1 MQPID
6 QENYDALFEQTQMAG
21 AVGQQA
27 QAAAAAQY
35 YLEEQQKNLAET
47 QLEVES
53 ITERIYH
60 LLKQDSLKILDDGRT
75 EWQAIIDM
83 KQRTLTDWGIDRI
96 MQVIHFYIN
105 KNTLLSNFDEPQI
118 NRIMLRF
125 CNEINDLVLLK
136 YQILFRQPTFKE
148 CKEILLERIDE
159 QKQLKVFAAEIIGIT
174 LDPNK
179 VKEELLKEAEQRI
192 ENEIKKIRQEQT
204 KEKLKEYGL
213 LMAQLEAMVYATYNR
228 AYRGEERGSIR
239 RHTNISEV
247 LGRPMNP
254 KQEGGMFKWLSK
266 R

>member
-6 QENYDALFEQTQMAG
+6 NYDAVFEQTQMAG

-27 QAAAAAQY
+27 QASAAAQY

-53 ITERIYH
+53 ITERVYH
-60 LLKQDSLKILDDGRT
+60 LLKQDFLKPLDDGRID
-75 EWQAIIDM
+75 WQPITDQ
-83 KQRTLTDWGIDRI
+83 KKRTLTDWGVDRI
-96 MQVIHFYIN
+96 MQVVHFYLN
-105 KNTLLSNFDEPQI
+105 KNTLLSCFDEPQI

-125 CNEINDLVLLK
+125 CNELNDLVLLK
-136 YQILFRQPTFKE
+136 YEVLFRRPTFEE

-159 QKQLKVFAAEIIGIT
+159 QRKLKMFSAEIIGVR
-174 LDPNK
+174 LDPAA
-179 VKEELLKEAEQRI
+179 VKEQLLKEAEKKI
-192 ENEIKKIRQEQT
+192 EYELKKIREEQI

-247 LGRPMNP
+247 IGNRPMGQ
-254 KQEGGMFKWLSK
+254 KESGGMFKWLK
-266 R
+266 G